1 MTNLAQPFD
10 LNNALAEALEAYM
23 TDYIVG
29 DAVVYTEEKHA
40 FDDSVYYIDHI
51 NQDCSL
57 RIHNSIRGYVDN
69 VPSDEIQHATISE
82 IKNKR
87 RGAEAVALFVSDVD
101 LHLERA
107 MLAQS
112 EVS

>member
-1 MTNLAQPFD
+1 MTNLAQPFN
-10 LNNALAEALEAYM
+10 LNNALADALEAYM
-23 TDYIVG
+23 TDFIIG

-40 FDDSVYYIDHI
+40 FDDSVYHIDHI
-51 NQDCSL
+51 NTDGTFT
-57 RIHNSIRGYVDN
+57 IHNSIRGYTTG
-69 VPSDEIQHATISE
+69 VPSDEILHATISE
-82 IKNKR
+82 IKNKK

-107 MLAQS
+107 IQAQS